1 MRRTLPVWRRINGN
15 AVDVALQA
23 VKEEAVQAGACPDE
37 LLVGAA
43 GDRFSYCRG
52 KFMLTVRA
60 GQCVVAC
67 PDLMERDVFDDVIAL
82 YAGRYPGADRRAVIS
97 MWSMYYFS
105 TLMISG
111 AVSGL
116 VLGMNIPAAI
126 DRLKLVSDGETGA
139 PAGFLLPGGGWHLE
153 TAGDPELAMEAVLRE
168 HAAPLVGAI
177 ARNGGVSER
186 LLWNNAS
193 AYLSWIVGEI
203 AAFKGGGACGSCLMD
218 NECWSD
224 GRRNPLF
231 GTIKLCERDGNCFS
245 CRKVCCLR
253 YALPGVCGC
262 GDLCPLP
269 QGRA

>member
-1 MRRTLPVWRRINGN
+1 M
-15 AVDVALQA
+15 VALQA
-23 VKEEAVQAGACPDE
+23 SSYEAPQAGACPDG
-37 LLVGAA
+37 LLVGEA
-43 GDRFSYCRG
+43 GDRFAYCRG
-52 KFMLTVRA
+52 KFVLRARDDQSVVGCAELVEQGVFARVIDRYA
-60 GQCVVAC
+60 GQ
-67 PDLMERDVFDDVIAL
+67 
-82 YAGRYPGADRRAVIS
+82 YPGADRRAVVS

-139 PAGFLLPGGGWHLE
+139 PAAFLLPGGGWHLE
-153 TAGDPELAMEAVLRE
+153 TAGNPEMAMEAVLRD
-168 HAAPLVGAI
+168 HAAPLVRAI
-177 ARNGGVSER
+177 ARHGGVSER

-203 AAFKGGGACGSCLMD
+203 ATFKGGMGAACGACLME

-231 GTIKLCERDGNCFS
+231 GTIRLCEKNGNCFS

-269 QGRA
+269 QGRV